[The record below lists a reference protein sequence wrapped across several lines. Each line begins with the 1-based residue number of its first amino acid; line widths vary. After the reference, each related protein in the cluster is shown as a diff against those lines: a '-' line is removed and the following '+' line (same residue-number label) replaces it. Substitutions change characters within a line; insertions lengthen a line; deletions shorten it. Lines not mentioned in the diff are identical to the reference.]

1 MAATK
6 PGLRNRIAI
15 TGANGFLGWHTAVR
29 LRAEH
34 KGDAVLLGR
43 EEFVDSERLAVALAG
58 VETVIHLA
66 GVNRAASDEEVEA
79 GNAGIAQTLAEAV
92 VRGGRPVHVVFGNS
106 VQALLDNAYGRGKAK
121 AAQILKDACVA
132 VDGTFVDVRLP
143 NLFGEHGRPAYNSFV
158 ATFCHE
164 IAQGR
169 EPSVTGDRQV
179 PLLHAQ
185 DAAEVLIGSAANRSS
200 FVLAPQGDPHGVS
213 EVLGM
218 LMGFHER
225 YVEGQIPAL
234 PDKFSVD
241 LFNTYR
247 SYMFPQH
254 FPFRGAVHADQRGEL
269 FETVRVHGGTGQT
282 FVSTTVPGVTRGDH
296 FHLSKIERFFVIKG
310 TAEIAL
316 RRVHDDQ
323 VVRFHVK
330 GGERCFVDMPTM
342 WVHNITN
349 VGEDELVTMFWADQ
363 LLNPAAPDTYWEPVD
378 LPREESASV

>member
-1 MAATK
+1 MT
-6 PGLRNRIAI
+6 PSDGNGSRIAI
-15 TGANGFLGWHTAVR
+15 TGAYGFLGWHTAVR

-34 KGDAVLLGR
+34 KIDAVLLGR
-43 EEFVDSERLAVALAG
+43 EEFAQPERLAVALAG
-58 VETVIHLA
+58 VDTVIHLA
-66 GVNRAASDEEVEA
+66 GVNRADSDEEVES
-79 GNAGIAQTLAEAV
+79 GNTGIAQILGEAV
-92 VRGGRPVHVVFGNS
+92 VRDGRPLHIVFGNS
-106 VQALLDNAYGRGKAK
+106 VQALLDNAYGRGKSR
-121 AAQILKDACVA
+121 AASILKDACAA
-132 VDGTFVDVRLP
+132 VNGTFVDVRLP

-169 EPSVTGDRQV
+169 EPNVTGDRQV
-179 PLLHAQ
+179 ALLHAQ

-200 FVLAPQGDPHGVS
+200 FVLSPQGELHGVS
-213 EVLGM
+213 DVLGM
-218 LMGFHER
+218 LTGFHEK

-234 PDKFSVD
+234 PDKFAVD

-254 FPFRGAVHADQRGEL
+254 FPFRGTVHADNRGEL

-323 VVRFHVK
+323 VVRFRVQ

-349 VGEDELVTMFWADQ
+349 VGDDELVTMFWADQ
-363 LLNPAAPDTYWEPVD
+363 LLNPAAPDTYWEPVE
-378 LPREESASV
+378 PAHEESASR